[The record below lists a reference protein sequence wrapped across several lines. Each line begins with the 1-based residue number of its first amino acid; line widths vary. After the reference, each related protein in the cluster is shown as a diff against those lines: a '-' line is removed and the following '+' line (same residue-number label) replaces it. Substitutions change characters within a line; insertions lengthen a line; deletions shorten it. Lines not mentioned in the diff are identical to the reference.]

1 MLRARAAQPMWEAL
15 GVAERA
21 RRLRPLARLLAD
33 RRDAIADLIEEENG
47 KPRTEAMLHD
57 VVASAQF
64 VAWACDAAPRVLAPH
79 LVNPAWFV
87 HRRARIHRRPFG
99 VVGAI
104 GPWNIPLYIPVSM
117 CLPALLAGNVVVF
130 KPSER
135 TPRIGHLLGGMIRE
149 LDIPL
154 GVMQVI
160 EGGPELGA
168 ALVQE
173 APDKL
178 LFTGSAATGRKVMAA
193 CAAHPIP
200 CALELGGVDAM
211 IVRADADIALAA
223 SAAVWGA
230 TFNGGQA
237 CCSIERILVHRSV
250 HDALVSR
257 MAERMGRIDLTRDLA
272 PAIDDRQHALWIEH
286 VADARERG
294 LTLVHG
300 GGDAGGRRMVPTLI
314 AGEGVRAS
322 RCWREE
328 TFGPVVAVC
337 PFDTD
342 EEAIRMQ
349 NATEYGLTASIYT
362 RDVPQGRAMAIR
374 LRAGAVTINE
384 LGAMVYATPEL
395 PWGGVGASGFGRSH
409 GEEGLLDAT
418 WAQVIDEARLP
429 GLEPRRPWWYP
440 YDRSQAEALGRLAD
454 AVDAGAL
461 AGAAAVADTG
471 RRVLRLLTR
480 TPRS

>member
-1 MLRARAAQPMWEAL
+1 
-15 GVAERA
+15 
-21 RRLRPLARLLAD
+21 
-33 RRDAIADLIEEENG
+33 
-47 KPRTEAMLHD
+47 
-57 VVASAQF
+57 
-64 VAWACDAAPRVLAPH
+64 
-79 LVNPAWFV
+79 
-87 HRRARIHRRPFG
+87 
-99 VVGAI
+99 
-104 GPWNIPLYIPVSM
+104 
-117 CLPALLAGNVVVF
+117 
-130 KPSER
+130 
-135 TPRIGHLLGGMIRE
+135 
-149 LDIPL
+149 
-154 GVMQVI
+154 
-160 EGGPELGA
+160 
-168 ALVQE
+168 
-173 APDKL
+173 
-178 LFTGSAATGRKVMAA
+178 
-193 CAAHPIP
+193 
-200 CALELGGVDAM
+200 
-211 IVRADADIALAA
+211 
-223 SAAVWGA
+223 
-230 TFNGGQA
+230 
-237 CCSIERILVHRSV
+237 
-250 HDALVSR
+250 
-257 MAERMGRIDLTRDLA
+257 
-272 PAIDDRQHALWIEH
+272 
-286 VADARERG
+286 
-294 LTLVHG
+294 
-300 GGDAGGRRMVPTLI
+300 
-314 AGEGVRAS
+314 
-322 RCWREE
+322 
-328 TFGPVVAVC
+328 VVAVC